1 MTMLKEIKM
10 TLIAGAAIALL
21 GACQQA
27 ESPAEVRDDVAD
39 AQQDAR
45 EENTQVQTDAYE
57 DTAMTKAEGEHKIA
71 IERCEALAGDEQQL
85 CKDQADAAL
94 EAAKQAADQPGT

>member
-1 MTMLKEIKM
+1 MLKDIKT
-10 TLIAGAAIALL
+10 TLIAAAAIALL
-21 GACQQA
+21 AACQQA
-27 ESPAEVRDDVAD
+27 ESPAEVQEDV
-39 AQQDAR
+39 QDAKQ
-45 EENTQVQTDAYE
+45 EAAVDNTQVQTDAYE
-57 DTAMTKAEGEHKIA
+57 DTAMTRAEGEHKIA

>member
-1 MTMLKEIKM
+1 MLKETTTAM
-10 TLIAGAAIALL
+10 IAAAALALL
-21 GACQQA
+21 SACNQA
-27 ESPAEVRDDVAD
+27 ESPAEVTEDV
-39 AQQDAR
+39 QDAKQEAV
-45 EENTQVQTDAYE
+45 EENKEVQADAYE
-57 DTAMTKAEGEHKIA
+57 DTAMTRAEGEHKIA

>member
-1 MTMLKEIKM
+1 MRDMKT
-10 TLIAGAAIALL
+10 TLIAAAALALL
-21 GACQQA
+21 AACQQA
-27 ESPAEVRDDVAD
+27 ESPAEVREDVQEAKQE
-39 AQQDAR
+39 AV
-45 EENTQVQTDAYE
+45 EENKEVQADAYE

-94 EAAKQAADQPGT
+94 EAAKQAADVPGT

>member
-1 MTMLKEIKM
+1 MRDMKT
-10 TLIAGAAIALL
+10 TLIAAAAIALL
-21 GACQQA
+21 AACQQA
-27 ESPAEVRDDVAD
+27 ESPAEVREDV
-39 AQQDAR
+39 QDAKQEAV
-45 EENTQVQTDAYE
+45 EENKEVQADAYE

-94 EAAKQAADQPGT
+94 EAAKQAADVPGT